1 MIEYFILGVFF
12 TEAGLLAYE
21 FYKFNKL
28 KERIGRLKED
38 IEKSNPNY
46 SNLESKI
53 KESYK

>member
-28 KERIGRLKED
+28 YEGLKNCKKD
-38 IEKSNPNY
+38 INKLN
-46 SNLESKI
+46 SNLEDRI
-53 KESYK
+53 YENTE